1 MKFIQNLNTSGISY
15 LNNGVIINGAFSYT
29 VPVTNTDQT
38 INVGLV
44 VDDAPIVVNGFE
56 ALNWEVALLNVGCVG
71 TGIAK
76 VGNVSG
82 RNTSIYSIGRMISSG
97 YVAVS
102 SNKVKNVEAS
112 LDNNTVVMDEAI
124 ELFKSIPQSK
134 YTYKDNNDEFT
145 HFGLIA
151 EDMPNNIYTVDN
163 TGFPPNIYQAGI
175 YEERKI
181 TLLNPINFDG
191 MENKNEIQ
199 ILYHKDNITKHIETK
214 QFLLW
219 MSTQLCSRTI

>member
-1 MKFIQNLNTSGISY
+1 LNTDGI
-15 LNNGVIINGAFSYT
+15 
-29 VPVTNTDQT
+29 
-38 INVGLV
+38 
-44 VDDAPIVVNGFE
+44 
-56 ALNWEVALLNVGCVG
+56 G

-76 VGNVSG
+76 LGNVSG

-97 YVAVS
+97 YIAIS

-112 LDNNTVVMDEAI
+112 LDDNNTMNQAI

-134 YTYKDNNDEFT
+134 YTYKGNQMNDGFR
-145 HFGLIA
+145 HLGLIA
-151 EDMPNNIYTVDN
+151 EDMPNKIYTVDN

-175 YEERKI
+175 YEDRKI

-199 ILYHKDNITKHIETK
+199 FLYHKDNITKHIETK
-214 QFLLW
+214 QFSFVDEYTILLENNIDAEDNDVFVYGTRENIPAIEKE
-219 MSTQLCSRTI
+219 SYFELTSCIVKNLLERIEKLENEIIELKNK